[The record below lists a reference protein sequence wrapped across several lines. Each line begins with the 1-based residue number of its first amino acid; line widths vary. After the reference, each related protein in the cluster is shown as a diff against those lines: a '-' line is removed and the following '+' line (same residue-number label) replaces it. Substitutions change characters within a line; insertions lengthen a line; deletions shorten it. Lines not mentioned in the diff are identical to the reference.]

1 MFIWIG
7 VFMSIKLLLIFV
19 TVYKEGS
26 ITLAAKKLCLSQ
38 PAVSAAIREL
48 ENRYS
53 IQLFERIGRGIQKTN
68 TAHHLYEY
76 ASHITALYTEM
87 DSEFLKQS
95 KNTQLKIGS
104 SISIGTC
111 LMPKYIKDY
120 TDTFHAPM
128 PYVKIDSS
136 DIIENMVL
144 DNSLDFAF
152 IEGWIH
158 SDKLMAE
165 PLTKDNL
172 ILICSPIHPFA
183 VKRLVTL
190 EDLQEEH
197 FLLRE
202 KNSGTREYAENC
214 LMLHDFVLKPSW
226 ESTSTTAIIN
236 AVIANLGISILPERM
251 LTEYIKNESI
261 IKLQI
266 KDIDFLREYN
276 IIYHQ
281 NKFLNSDIINF
292 IDMVKMDNN
301 I

>member
-1 MFIWIG
+1 
-7 VFMSIKLLLIFV
+7 MSIKLLLIFV

-26 ITLAAKKLCLSQ
+26 ITTAAKRLHLSQ
-38 PAVSAAIREL
+38 PAVSAAIREI
-48 ENRYS
+48 ENRYAV
-53 IQLFERIGRGIQKTN
+53 QLFKRLGRGIQKTN
-68 TAHHLYEY
+68 AAHHLYEY

-87 DSEFLKQS
+87 ENEFSNQD
-95 KNTQLKIGS
+95 KNSHLRIGS

-111 LMPKYIKDY
+111 LMPKYIKEY
-120 TDTFHAPM
+120 TDTYHAPL

-144 DNSLDFAF
+144 DNSLDFAL

-165 PLTKDNL
+165 PLIKDKL
-172 ILICSPIHPFA
+172 ILICSPKHPLA
-183 VKRLVTL
+183 VKEWVTL
-190 EDLQEEH
+190 EELQEEH

-202 KNSGTREYAENC
+202 KNSGTREYAEIA
-214 LMLHDFVLKPSW
+214 LRLHDFVLKPSW

-251 LTEYIKNESI
+251 LTEYINNMSI
-261 IKLQI
+261 TKLQI

-281 NKFLNSDIINF
+281 NKYLNSDIINF
-292 IDMVKMDNN
+292 IDLVKMD
-301 I
+301 IAL